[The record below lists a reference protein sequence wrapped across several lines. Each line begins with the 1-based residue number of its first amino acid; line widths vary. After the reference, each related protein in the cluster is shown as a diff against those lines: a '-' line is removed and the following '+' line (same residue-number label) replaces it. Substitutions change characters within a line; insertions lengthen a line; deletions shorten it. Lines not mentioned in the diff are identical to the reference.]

1 MRTSQPAHSRAMS
14 LISTI
19 ALWTVA
25 LLITGFLIGKVWHL
39 LATEKA
45 VYGLSVAAVAA
56 TTTVVGFNWQRSRA
70 RTNRQRAALDA
81 YADREFARVK

>member
-1 MRTSQPAHSRAMS
+1 MKTSHPAHSPALR
-14 LISTI
+14 LISSV

-25 LLITGFLIGKVWHL
+25 LLITGFMIGKVWHL
-39 LATEKA
+39 LATDKA

-70 RTNRQRAALDA
+70 RTNRQKAALDA